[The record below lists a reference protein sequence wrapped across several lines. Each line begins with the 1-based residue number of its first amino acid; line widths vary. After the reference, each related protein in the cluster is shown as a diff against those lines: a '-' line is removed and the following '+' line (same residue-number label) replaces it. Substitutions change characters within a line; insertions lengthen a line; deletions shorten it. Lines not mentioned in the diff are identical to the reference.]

1 MYFVMINNICVR
13 HLELTVVQRFPTFDR
28 ARKVKVVRVL
38 LHNPVNDV
46 DLLHSELDGILELRF
61 AAAV

>member
-1 MYFVMINNICVR
+1 MNDTCVR
-13 HLELTVVQRFPTFDR
+13 HLELTVVQQSPTFDR
-28 ARKVKVVRVL
+28 TCEVKVVRVL

-46 DLLHSELDGILELRF
+46 NLLHSEFDGILELRF